1 MKGGDRMR
9 KLLLCRPCAEKL
21 KAAFRLEPLD
31 GRTEKNN
38 CAECGKR
45 RYVAAYRVGWCD
57 TKIRRE
63 N

>member
-1 MKGGDRMR
+1 MR

-21 KAAFRLEPLD
+21 KAAFRLEPME
-31 GRTEKNN
+31 GRAEKNN

-45 RYVAAYRVGWCD
+45 RYVTAYRVGGCD

>member
-1 MKGGDRMR
+1 MR
-9 KLLLCRPCAEKL
+9 ELRLCRPCAERL
-21 KAAFRLEPLD
+21 KAGFRVEPLE

-45 RYVAAYRVGWCD
+45 RYVAAYRVGGCD